1 MRGCSPLLYNVAF
14 DYAIRKVQ
22 VNKDGLKLNYAHQF
36 RAYVND
42 VNLLCGSL
50 HTKQKTT
57 ETFVAVTAA
66 ADKTKYM
73 VRSRDQNAERSN
85 NMQINSNAFE
95 RVEELKNLKTNL
107 SNSKSIQEEI
117 KSRVN

>member
-1 MRGCSPLLYNVAF
+1 
-14 DYAIRKVQ
+14 
-22 VNKDGLKLNYAHQF
+22 
-36 RAYVND
+36 
-42 VNLLCGSL
+42 
-50 HTKQKTT
+50 
-57 ETFVAVTAA
+57 
-66 ADKTKYM
+66 M

>member
-50 HTKQKTT
+50 HTK
-57 ETFVAVTAA
+57 
-66 ADKTKYM
+66 
-73 VRSRDQNAERSN
+73 
-85 NMQINSNAFE
+85 
-95 RVEELKNLKTNL
+95 
-107 SNSKSIQEEI
+107 
-117 KSRVN
+117 